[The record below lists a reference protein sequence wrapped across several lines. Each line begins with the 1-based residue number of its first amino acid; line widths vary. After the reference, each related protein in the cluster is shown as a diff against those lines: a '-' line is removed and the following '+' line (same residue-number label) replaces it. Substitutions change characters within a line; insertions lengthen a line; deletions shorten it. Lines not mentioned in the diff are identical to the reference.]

1 MSGKDYAL
9 DEGPAQPGPAG
20 QPDDHAA
27 TAATGRAAG
36 PPADDTRDR
45 SAPWRDPTLA
55 VEERVF
61 DLLSRM
67 SLTEKVAQLYSYWR
81 GANAS
86 IDDMAPLQH
95 DLVDESVDW
104 AGLLH
109 TGLGQLTRPFGTAA
123 VTPADGAG
131 ALLRL
136 QAEIVAG
143 NRFGIPA
150 LIHEE
155 CLTGFMTWGATVY
168 PTPLAWGASFD
179 PDLVAQMAGRIGQDM
194 RSVGVH
200 QGLAPVLDV
209 ARDPRWG
216 RTEETIGEDPY
227 LVATIG
233 TAYVRGLESAG
244 VVATLKHFAGYSA
257 SRAGRNFGPVSVGP
271 REFADVLLP
280 PFEMAVRDGG
290 ARSVMHSYAEVDG
303 VPAAADGGLL
313 TDLLRGRWGFTG
325 TVVADYFGVSFLEL
339 LHRVADGPTT
349 AAALALNAGVDVELP
364 AVRCYGPPLVEAVRQ
379 GAVPESVVDRAVTRV
394 LRQKCELGLLD
405 PDWDPVPPALAG
417 GYRTGEAGGPSA
429 GPGIDLDSPA
439 NRDLARRLAEESVVL
454 LANDAVLP
462 LPERGRIAVVGPL
475 ADSVTGLLG
484 CYTFPSHV
492 GTVPADVG
500 DQPQMGTV
508 LAALRAEL
516 PAAAIEHVVTGP
528 VDGQDTPG
536 IVVAADAAARADVCV
551 AVVGDRAG
559 LFGAGTSGEGC
570 DATDLELPGRQGELI
585 EALVTTGTP
594 VVLVLLTGRPY
605 ALGRYADR
613 LAGVVQAFFPGAE
626 GGGAVAGVLSGRV
639 CPSGRLPIGVPRL
652 AGGQPTSYLSPLL
665 GHRTEVSNVDPGP
678 LYPFG
683 HGLSYT
689 SFEWSTPLVDGVEH
703 GRGATPAQIGTDGTL
718 RIRLRVRNTGD
729 RAGSEIVQLY
739 LHDPV
744 AQVTR
749 PVIRLVG
756 YARVPLQAGQARW
769 VEFDFSADLSCF
781 TGRDGRR
788 VVEPGDLELRLAAS
802 SIDVRHRVAVRLV
815 GSQRQVDHRRRLAT
829 EVTVR

>member
-1 MSGKDYAL
+1 VSSKDYAL
-9 DEGPAQPGPAG
+9 DDSVVSTEPAG
-20 QPDDHAA
+20 HRHGA
-27 TAATGRAAG
+27 TAAVASTIDQA
-36 PPADDTRDR
+36 
-45 SAPWRDPTLA
+45 APWRDPTLP

-61 DLLSRM
+61 DLLGRM
-67 SLTEKVAQLYSYWR
+67 SLAEKVAQLYSYWR

-95 DLVDESVDW
+95 DLVDDTVDW
-104 AGLLH
+104 ADLLH

-123 VTPADGAG
+123 VTPTDGARTL
-131 ALLRL
+131 ARL
-136 QAEIVAG
+136 QTEIVEG

-150 LIHEE
+150 LVHEE

-179 PDLVAQMAGRIGQDM
+179 PDLVAQMATAIGQDM
-194 RSVGVH
+194 RAVGVH

-244 VVATLKHFAGYSA
+244 IVATLKHFAGYSA
-257 SRAGRNFGPVSVGP
+257 SRAGRNFGPVSIGP

-303 VPAAADGGLL
+303 VPAAADSGLL

-339 LHRVADGPTT
+339 LHRVADGPAS
-349 AAALALNAGVDVELP
+349 AAALALTAGVDVELP
-364 AVRCYGPPLVEAVRQ
+364 ALRCYGAPLIEAVRQ
-379 GAVPESVVDRAVTRV
+379 GSVPESVVDRAVTRV

-405 PDWDPVPPALAG
+405 PDWVATPPALVSS
-417 GYRTGEAGGPSA
+417 SA
-429 GPGIDLDSPA
+429 LIDLDSPA
-439 NRDLARRLAEESVVL
+439 NRALARRLAEESVVL
-454 LANDAVLP
+454 LANDGSLP
-462 LPERGRIAVVGPL
+462 LVAHKRIAVVGPL
-475 ADSVTGLLG
+475 ADSVVGLLG

-492 GTVPADVG
+492 GTVPPGADA
-500 DQPQMGTV
+500 DPQPQTV

-516 PAAAIEHVVTGP
+516 SDAQIEHVSTGP
-528 VDGQDTPG
+528 VDAQDTPG
-536 IVVAADAAARADVCV
+536 IVVAADAAARADICV
-551 AVVGDRAG
+551 AVLGDRAG
-559 LFGAGTSGEGC
+559 LFGNGTSGEGC
-570 DATDLELPGRQGELI
+570 DAADLELPGRQGELI
-585 EALVTTGTP
+585 EALVATGTP

-613 LAGVVQAFFPGAE
+613 LAAVVQAFFPGAE
-626 GGGAVAGVLSGRV
+626 GGPALAGVLSGRV
-639 CPSGRLPIGVPRL
+639 CPSGRLPISMPRL
-652 AGGQPTSYLSPLL
+652 AGGQPVSYLSPPL
-665 GHRTEVSNVDPGP
+665 GHRTEVSNVDPSP
-678 LYPFG
+678 LFPFG

-689 SFEWSTPLVDGVEH
+689 SFEWSSPLLDGAAVGSDAEPVE
-703 GRGATPAQIGTDGTL
+703 IGTDGVV
-718 RIRLRVRNTGD
+718 RVAVRVHNTGD
-729 RAGSEIVQLY
+729 QSGDEIVQLY

-749 PVIRLVG
+749 PVTRLIG
-756 YARVPLQAGQARW
+756 YARVSLAPGQARQ
-769 VEFDFSADLSCF
+769 VEFEVSADLSCF

-788 VVEPGDLELRLAAS
+788 VVEPGDLQLRLATS
-802 SIDVRHRVAVRLV
+802 SDATRYQVPLRLV
-815 GSQRQVDHRRRLAT
+815 GPYRQVDHRRRLTAQ
-829 EVTVR
+829 VTVR